1 MITEALIPCEC
12 LEIKC
17 EDETYALLMFNF
29 RFTKSVDTLIYKMR
43 KAIKGRKHDE
53 GMMISDTSGLA
64 IPELQIC
71 CVAGFGSAPLPYSD
85 QLSSLSS
92 YR

>member
-29 RFTKSVDTLIYKMR
+29 RFTKSVYI
-43 KAIKGRKHDE
+43 
-53 GMMISDTSGLA
+53 
-64 IPELQIC
+64 
-71 CVAGFGSAPLPYSD
+71 
-85 QLSSLSS
+85 
-92 YR
+92 